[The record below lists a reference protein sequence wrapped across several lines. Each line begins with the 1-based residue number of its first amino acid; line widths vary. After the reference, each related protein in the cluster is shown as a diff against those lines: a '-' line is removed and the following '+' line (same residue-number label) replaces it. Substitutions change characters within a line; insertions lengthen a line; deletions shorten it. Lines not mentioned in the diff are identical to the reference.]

1 MKIAVTGK
9 DGVGKTNLT
18 RESFEYYLKEY
29 FLQQFSAGFFGR
41 RYCICR
47 WYCYRLYEKSMGA
60 GERMSFF
67 SGCQDAR
74 NMISIV
80 EIKCPKCGADIEVFV
95 RDGKKVGDS
104 VCDQCGY
111 TIKENQ
117 NI

>member
-18 RESFEYYLKEY
+18 RKSFEYYLKEY

-47 WYCYRLYEKSMGA
+47 GYCYRLYEKSMGA
-60 GERMSFF
+60 GEKMSFF

-80 EIKCPKCGADIEVFV
+80 EIKCPKCGADIITAVIQQQTRPLSIE
-95 RDGKKVGDS
+95 KS
-104 VCDQCGY
+104 
-111 TIKENQ
+111 
-117 NI
+117 